1 MQLTK
6 EQIQQIEN
14 YLDFKG
20 LKHIDVRFE
29 VLDHIISDIEISMQ
43 KNHLNFSQAFKRTI
57 VQWKDQLKSDSSWY
71 IGAAYSAPSVVIKKA
86 EQSYKKW
93 FFLIFIFSILPAIKI
108 NYWSFLNHFDNYLV
122 WIAFALMT
130 PFSLLIIIWYY
141 RMKKKGIKT
150 THQFLFEKQIF
161 YPTITIIT
169 ISLAFGF
176 FNLNLSLYFMLLQII
191 LFLIGKGFMNK
202 HEKIIERYQLK

>member
-14 YLDFKG
+14 YLDFKD
-20 LKHIDVRFE
+20 LKHIDVRLE
-29 VLDHIISDIEISMQ
+29 VLDHMISDIETSMQ

-57 VQWKDQLKSDSSWY
+57 VQWKDQLKIDSSWY
-71 IGAAYSAPSVVIKKA
+71 LGATYSAPSVVIKKA

-93 FFLIFIFSILPAIKI
+93 FFLIFIFSILPAIKM

-122 WIAFALMT
+122 WIVFTLMT

-141 RMKKKGIKT
+141 IMKKKDIKT

-161 YPTITIIT
+161 YPTVTIIT
-169 ISLAFGF
+169 ISVAFGF

-191 LFLIGKGFMNK
+191 LFFIGKGFMKK
-202 HEKIIERYQLK
+202 HQKIIERYQLK